1 MQELQEVVD
10 EDDGAR
16 SIRTIVP
23 HELERVDEEDK
34 DQIAGQEQQ
43 QEQESGGSGR
53 RKNDSHGWMRERR
66 MRRAGE

>member
-16 SIRTIVP
+16 SIRTIIP
-23 HELERVDEEDK
+23 HELEWVDEEDN
-34 DQIAGQEQQ
+34 DQIAGSSSR
-43 QEQESGGSGR
+43 SGRSSR
-53 RKNDSHGWMRERR
+53 RKNDSHGWMRKRR